1 MPGAKVFKRP
11 IHPAWSTLTVADDAG
26 RQVAMIQQLSC
37 SSGYASR
44 PGHCHARF
52 ACADLR
58 LGANG
63 LSRRQPVL
71 RNPTAVADVNITTLK
86 SYTSDGNIA
95 ELIAVNPIT
104 GNQRTRYIYG
114 TALPNPSASSNGDL
128 RAMDLLASDPGTN
141 DIARSDL
148 LVGVI
153 YPDAA
158 DSTDSVQNVYNRQ
171 GQIKQTRDQNGTVHQ
186 FGFDGFA
193 RRVSDTV
200 ALFGANVDQ
209 TIKRID
215 LAYEIRG
222 MLNLVTSYGDTTGMS
237 IVNQVL
243 RQFNAFAQ
251 LQYEYQQHDG
261 PAVPFVSP
269 AVQYEYQ
276 DGSANTIRPTAIIPP
291 AGSSYA
297 TAFTYSGDDD
307 ALDRPTTVGGN
318 AQAAYEYF
326 GLGGI
331 AAVNYLTSDTPII
344 ASTLATGSSYPCFDQ
359 FGRLI
364 EVPWT
369 KVSDSSEPRRS
380 AIRLQPRE
388 QPHVPQGRGGGRLDP
403 AEIVRRNLHLRRHSA
418 SRCRRPRPLSFCSL
432 SLDGRGPR

>member
-1 MPGAKVFKRP
+1 MRHRKRFYR
-11 IHPAWSTLTVADDAG
+11 IEIENVIG
-26 RQVAMIQQLSC
+26 
-37 SSGYASR
+37 
-44 PGHCHARF
+44 F
-52 ACADLR
+52 AHTTD
-58 LGANG
+58 
-63 LSRRQPVL
+63 
-71 RNPTAVADVNITTLK
+71 ITTLQ
-86 SYTSDGNIA
+86 SYTPDGGIA

-114 TALPNPSASSNGDL
+114 TTLPNPSASSSGDSL
-128 RAMDLLASDPGTN
+128 ALDLLASDPAAN

-171 GQIKQTRDQNGTVHQ
+171 GQVKQTRDQNGTTHQ

-193 RRVSDTV
+193 RRISDTV
-200 ALFGANVDQ
+200 SLFGANVDQ
-209 TIKRID
+209 TVKRID

-222 MLNLVTSYGDTTGMS
+222 MLELVTSYGNTTGTS
-237 IVNQVL
+237 VVNQVL

-269 AVQYEYQ
+269 AVQYDYE

-291 AGSSYA
+291 AGGSYA

-307 ALDRPTTVGGN
+307 ALDRPTTVGGD
-318 AQAAYEYF
+318 AKAAYEYF

-369 KVSDSSEPRRS
+369 KVSDSSSLVDLQYGYNRASSRTFRKDVVAGGLTPQKSFDEIYTYDGIQRLVAAARGLLAS
-380 AIRLQPRE
+380 APSPLTGE
-388 QPHVPQGRGGGRLDP
+388 GGGEGDSPRYNRPPSAKTGTSTRP
-403 AEIVRRNLHLRRHSA
+403 AIGASSTNSTPKPVRFRH
-418 SRCRRPRPLSFCSL
+418 
-432 SLDGRGPR
+432 